1 MEEEVQSKVSYF
13 LPRERI
19 SICWNLLIFRQNSIF
34 NLNFSFYVTCIF
46 PILSPNLYSFVR
58 SWWVWRYYRKFFP
71 IELIKTAELN
81 PEKSYL
87 LGSHP
92 HGLLCS
98 GAFCSFATDAAGFKD
113 KFPGLDPRLLT
124 LKGQFVIPGY
134 RELILSTGACAATKE
149 GMEALLK

>member
-1 MEEEVQSKVSYF
+1 M
-13 LPRERI
+13 
-19 SICWNLLIFRQNSIF
+19 
-34 NLNFSFYVTCIF
+34 
-46 PILSPNLYSFVR
+46 
-58 SWWVWRYYRKFFP
+58 WRYYRKFFP